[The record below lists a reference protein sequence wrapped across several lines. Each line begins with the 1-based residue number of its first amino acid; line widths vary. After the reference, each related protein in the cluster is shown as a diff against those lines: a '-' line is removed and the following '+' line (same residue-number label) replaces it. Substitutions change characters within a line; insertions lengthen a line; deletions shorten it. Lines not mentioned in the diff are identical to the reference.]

1 MLYPRVTGNMHCRGV
16 RFNQLLTEC
25 FSFHGFENLS
35 ALNSGCKKDPR
46 LSQSSQRDM
55 ELRNLRFAIEHGDI
69 VAVRFRHDG
78 NHIFDGSA
86 AAKTKSRSS
95 SLEANLKRYS

>member
-1 MLYPRVTGNMHCRGV
+1 MHCRGV

-25 FSFHGFENLS
+25 FSFHSFDNLS

-55 ELRNLRFAIEHGDI
+55 ELRNLRFAIEHGDV
-69 VAVRFRHDG
+69 VAVTFRCRL
-78 NHIFDGSA
+78 
-86 AAKTKSRSS
+86 T
-95 SLEANLKRYS
+95 